1 MSDRTQTYV
10 REYFDDNYA
19 AQFAALRDH
28 YQARTSEALQ
38 GRKIDR
44 KPTPNATTIVYLHD
58 DGNGGVYVADTG
70 DFVEYFN
77 RRYGN
82 CDRIDSMRRSLN
94 NAVKKSEMRRD
105 SDKRFG
111 RGKRDRVA
119 TADESFRPMRTA
131 RPGFSWLSA
140 VFAIMLV
147 LSIGILGGSTMLVD
161 NARAEV
167 IALEE
172 EVAML
177 EATGGTV
184 LTDQFDADAATSAID
199 YPALDGE
206 DAVYH
211 YPAVNG
217 GGTEWQAMLDWFK

>member
-1 MSDRTQTYV
+1 MSDRTVSYV
-10 REYFDDNYA
+10 KEYFNDNYA
-19 AQFAALRDH
+19 EQFAALRNH
-28 YQARTSEALQ
+28 YHARTREALQ
-38 GRKIDR
+38 GRKVDR
-44 KPTPNATTIVYLHD
+44 TPMPNATTIVYLHD
-58 DGNGGVYVADTG
+58 DGDGGVYVSTG

-82 CDRIDSMRRSLN
+82 SDRIGSMRRSLN
-94 NAVKKSEMRRD
+94 NAVKKSEMRGE
-105 SDKRFG
+105 SEKRRKESRNAKSNG
-111 RGKRDRVA
+111 ADRGLC
-119 TADESFRPMRTA
+119 PMRTV
-131 RPGFSWLSA
+131 RPRFSLLHA

-147 LSIGILGGSTMLVD
+147 LSIGILGGTAMLVD
-161 NARAEV
+161 DARAEV

-172 EVAML
+172 EVAMM
-177 EATGGTV
+177 EATSGTV
-184 LTDQFDADAATSAID
+184 LTDQYDAGEVQAVAE